1 MRIAF
6 FILYLISFLPMRV
19 IHKIARVI
27 GFLAYYLA
35 KRRRK
40 IGEINLA
47 LCFPEK
53 TPQER
58 TRILKQHFFHMAA
71 MLLEFGVGWYSSDK
85 RLYEQADYINKH
97 YLDEAIAS
105 GRKVIL
111 LYPHFCALEM
121 GVAKI
126 NQDVPLISIYSH
138 QKNKTMDEQI
148 LKGRHRYNNVFLLG
162 RTDGLLTIIR
172 AIKKRDM
179 VFLYL
184 PDQDFGEKDSVFVPF
199 FNIQTATTD
208 GLSRIAKLT
217 NALVV
222 PVVPNRLPNGR
233 FEVTFYPAWENFPSE
248 DHIEDTKRMN
258 AFIEDRIRELPE
270 QYYWLHKRFKTR
282 PNGEKSFY

>member
-1 MRIAF
+1 
-6 FILYLISFLPMRV
+6 MRV

-27 GFLAYYLA
+27 GFLSYYLA
-35 KRRRK
+35 KRRRR
-40 IGEINLA
+40 IGEVNLS

-53 TPQER
+53 TFEER
-58 TRILKQHFFHMAA
+58 TQILKQHFFHMAA
-71 MLLEFGVGWYSSDK
+71 MLLEFGVGWYASDK
-85 RLYEQADYINKH
+85 RLYEQTDYIDKH

-105 GRKVIL
+105 GSKVIL

-138 QKNKTMDEQI
+138 QKNKVMDKQI

-199 FNIQTATTD
+199 FGIQTATTD

-217 NALVV
+217 DAIVV
-222 PVVPNRLPNGR
+222 PAVPNRLPNGR

-258 AFIEDRIRELPE
+258 TFIEDRIRELPE

>member
-1 MRIAF
+1 M
-6 FILYLISFLPMRV
+6 
-19 IHKIARVI
+19 
-27 GFLAYYLA
+27 
-35 KRRRK
+35 
-40 IGEINLA
+40 
-47 LCFPEK
+47 
-53 TPQER
+53 
-58 TRILKQHFFHMAA
+58 
-71 MLLEFGVGWYSSDK
+71 
-85 RLYEQADYINKH
+85 
-97 YLDEAIAS
+97 
-105 GRKVIL
+105 
-111 LYPHFCALEM
+111 
-121 GVAKI
+121 
-126 NQDVPLISIYSH
+126 
-138 QKNKTMDEQI
+138 
-148 LKGRHRYNNVFLLG
+148 
-162 RTDGLLTIIR
+162 LTIIR